1 MIGQLNKLAATI
13 SAYHKERNPTGDQLN
28 KAVKNVSAILFY
40 LTTERINAHKKYN
53 SIMFN
58 RKDISVAAQT
68 VIANE
73 EVPELYELR
82 YILKAGYEC
91 LSAMRSNLV
100 SIRKEREY
108 TGSNATSN
116 VNEYMISAELEA
128 ENKTNK

>member
-13 SAYHKERNPTGDQLN
+13 SA
-28 KAVKNVSAILFY
+28 
-40 LTTERINAHKKYN
+40 
-53 SIMFN
+53 N

-91 LSAMRSNLV
+91 LNAMRSNLV
-100 SIRKEREY
+100 SIRKEREF
-108 TGSNATSN
+108 TGNNATPN
-116 VNEYMISAELEA
+116 VNSYMVSEELEK
-128 ENKTNK
+128 EQNERRDKVDD